1 MRKALHLFSLL
12 VLLMPV
18 ALCAQTATDKIV
30 LSDLKSDKNGY
41 YFTVN
46 LENGSAIYT
55 AFNMDITMPEGI
67 SAQCRQ
73 NGTPYVSYS
82 KKNGTIY
89 PSDYDDYEEVDIWYH
104 EVSSNYGVVAPRV
117 LRIACHSTDMA
128 ELTATSGELLTT
140 RVLIDNEALST
151 SFCPKPIVK
160 VSGIKFVTK
169 DEQSYVPADFTCR
182 PFASGLAT
190 ERTLPLNISSTNKVG
205 TLILP
210 FSAALPQGV
219 KAYTCD
225 ALDEEA
231 SELVLTPA
239 ASLQACTPYIVYA
252 QNGYTGEISG
262 TVDMTAD
269 YPATDVYTG
278 GYLTGVLTATVV
290 NEGYIMQNQG
300 NGPMF
305 YNAEGSSF
313 SLHAGRCYLTPTG
326 AAASKA
332 YALRI
337 GDETGINN
345 SESNIQHSEF
355 IYDLT
360 GRRVESPTR
369 GIYIYNGKKLVVK

>member
-1 MRKALHLFSLL
+1 MRKTLHLFSLL
-12 VLLMPV
+12 ILLMPA

-30 LSDLKSDKNGY
+30 LSDLQTDKYGT
-41 YFTVN
+41 YFTVGI
-46 LENGSAIYT
+46 EGSSIYT
-55 AFNMDITMPEGI
+55 ALNMDITMPEGI
-67 SAQCRQ
+67 SVADYK
-73 NGTPYVSYS
+73 GKPDVSLYKS
-82 KKNGTIY
+82 SNTIL
-89 PSDYDDYEEVDIWYH
+89 PYEEDRDGNKEWFHIVDC
-104 EVSSNYGVVAPRV
+104 SYGVVAPRM
-117 LRIACHSTDMA
+117 LRLACYSTKLA
-128 ELTATSGELLTT
+128 EFTATSGKLLTIY
-140 RVLIDNEALST
+140 VDVDNEALST
-151 SFCPKPIVK
+151 SFCPKPIVT

-169 DEQSYVPADFTCR
+169 NEQSYVPADFTCR
-182 PFASGLAT
+182 PFASGIAT
-190 ERTLPLNISSTNKVG
+190 ERTLPLNINANNQVG

-278 GYLTGVLTATVV
+278 GYLTGVLAATVV
-290 NEGYIMQNQG
+290 NDGYIMQNQG

-337 GDETGINN
+337 GETGIIN
-345 SESNIQHSEF
+345 SEFTIQNSSL

-369 GIYIYNGKKLVVK
+369 GIYIYKGKKLVVE

>member
-12 VLLMPV
+12 VLLMPAAV
-18 ALCAQTATDKIV
+18 CAQTATDKIV
-30 LSDLKSDKNGY
+30 LSDLQTDEWGS
-41 YFTVN
+41 YFIVG
-46 LENGSAIYT
+46 LENGSSIYT
-55 AFNMDITMPEGI
+55 AFNMDITMPEG
-67 SAQCRQ
+67 
-73 NGTPYVSYS
+73 VSVA
-82 KKNGTIY
+82 
-89 PSDYDDYEEVDIWYH
+89 DYEGSPDVAIYDSEDSLFPFTKDKKGNKTWKH
-104 EVSSNYGVVAPRV
+104 EIASTYEVVAPRM
-117 LRIACHSTDMA
+117 LRIACYSSEMA
-128 ELTATSGELLTT
+128 EFTATSGEM
-140 RVLIDNEALST
+140 LIIYVEVDNEALST
-151 SFCPKPIVK
+151 SFCPKPIVT
-160 VSGIKFVTK
+160 VSGIKLMTK
-169 DEQSYVPADFTCR
+169 DEQSCVPADFTCR
-182 PFASGLAT
+182 PFASGIAT
-190 ERTLPLNISSTNKVG
+190 ERTLPLNINANNQVG

-225 ALDEEA
+225 ALNEEA

-278 GYLTGVLTATVV
+278 GYLTGVLAATVV
-290 NEGYIMQNQG
+290 NDGYIMQNQG

-369 GIYIYNGKKLVVK
+369 GIYIYNGKKMIVE

>member
-30 LSDLKSDKNGY
+30 LSDLQTDKYGI
-41 YFTVN
+41 YFTVGI
-46 LENGSAIYT
+46 EGSNIYT
-55 AFNMDITMPEGI
+55 ALNMDITMPEGI
-67 SAQCRQ
+67 SVAYYKG
-73 NGTPYVSYS
+73 NPDVSLY
-82 KKNGTIY
+82 K
-89 PSDYDDYEEVDIWYH
+89 
-104 EVSSNYGVVAPRV
+104 SSNTILPYDEDRDGTKTWFHSVDCSYDVVAPRM
-117 LRIACHSTDMA
+117 LRVACYSTKLA
-128 ELTATSGELLTT
+128 EFTATSGN
-140 RVLIDNEALST
+140 LIVIYVNVDNEALEA

-190 ERTLPLNISSTNKVG
+190 ERTLPLNINATNQVG

-269 YPATDVYTG
+269 YPTTDVYTG

-337 GDETGINN
+337 GDETSIVPSTLNPQP
-345 SESNIQHSEF
+345 STT

>member
-12 VLLMPV
+12 VLLMPAAV
-18 ALCAQTATDKIV
+18 CAQTATDKIV
-30 LSDLKSDKNGY
+30 LSDLQTDEWGS
-41 YFTVN
+41 YFIVG
-46 LENGSAIYT
+46 LENGSSIYT
-55 AFNMDITMPEGI
+55 AFNMDITMPEG
-67 SAQCRQ
+67 
-73 NGTPYVSYS
+73 VSVA
-82 KKNGTIY
+82 
-89 PSDYDDYEEVDIWYH
+89 DYEGSPDVAIYDSEDSLFPFTKDKKGNKTWKH
-104 EVSSNYGVVAPRV
+104 EIASTYEVVAPRM
-117 LRIACHSTDMA
+117 LRIACYSSEMA
-128 ELTATSGELLTT
+128 EFTATSGEM
-140 RVLIDNEALST
+140 LIIYVDVDNEALST
-151 SFCPKPIVK
+151 SFCPKPIVT
-160 VSGIKFVTK
+160 VSGIKLMTK
-169 DEQSYVPADFTCR
+169 NEQSYVPADFTCR
-182 PFASGLAT
+182 PFASGIAT
-190 ERTLPLNISSTNKVG
+190 ERTLPLNINATNQVG

-225 ALDEEA
+225 ALNEEA

-278 GYLTGVLTATVV
+278 GYLTGVLAATVV
-290 NEGYIMQNQG
+290 NDGYIMQNQG
-300 NGPMF
+300 DGPMF

-337 GDETGINN
+337 GDETSIAPSTLNPQP
-345 SESNIQHSEF
+345 STT

-360 GRRVESPTR
+360 GRRVVTPTR
-369 GIYIYNGKKLVVK
+369 GIYIYKGKKMIVE

>member
-12 VLLMPV
+12 VLLMPAAV
-18 ALCAQTATDKIV
+18 CAQTATDKIV
-30 LSDLKSDKNGY
+30 LSDLQTDEWGS
-41 YFTVN
+41 YFIVG
-46 LENGSAIYT
+46 LENGSSIYT
-55 AFNMDITMPEGI
+55 AFNMDITMPEG
-67 SAQCRQ
+67 
-73 NGTPYVSYS
+73 VSVA
-82 KKNGTIY
+82 
-89 PSDYDDYEEVDIWYH
+89 DYEGSPDVAIYDSEDSLFPFTKDKKGNKTWKH
-104 EVSSNYGVVAPRV
+104 EIASTYEVVAPRM
-117 LRIACHSTDMA
+117 LRIACYSNEMA
-128 ELTATSGELLTT
+128 EFTATSGEM
-140 RVLIDNEALST
+140 LIIYVDVDNEALST
-151 SFCPKPIVK
+151 SFCPKPIVT
-160 VSGIKFVTK
+160 VSGIKLMTK
-169 DEQSYVPADFTCR
+169 NEQSYVPADFTCR
-182 PFASGLAT
+182 PFASGIAT
-190 ERTLPLNISSTNKVG
+190 ERTLPLNINATNQVG

-262 TVDMTAD
+262 TVDMTAE

-278 GYLTGVLTATVV
+278 GYLTGVLAATVV
-290 NEGYIMQNQG
+290 NDGYIMQNQG

-337 GDETGINN
+337 GATSIAPSTLNTQP
-345 SESNIQHSEF
+345 SAT

-360 GRRVESPTR
+360 GRRVVTPTR
-369 GIYIYNGKKLVVK
+369 GIYIYNGKKMIVE

>member
-12 VLLMPV
+12 VLLMPAAV
-18 ALCAQTATDKIV
+18 CAQTATDKIV
-30 LSDLKSDKNGY
+30 LSDLQTDKYGT
-41 YFTVN
+41 YFTVGI
-46 LENGSAIYT
+46 EGSSIYT
-55 AFNMDITMPEGI
+55 ALNMDITMPEGI
-67 SAQCRQ
+67 SVAYYKSE
-73 NGTPYVSYS
+73 PDVSLY
-82 KKNGTIY
+82 K
-89 PSDYDDYEEVDIWYH
+89 
-104 EVSSNYGVVAPRV
+104 SSNTILPYDEERDGTKTWLHVVASTYEVVAPRM
-117 LRIACHSTDMA
+117 LRIACYSSEMA
-128 ELTATSGELLTT
+128 EFTATSGEM
-140 RVLIDNEALST
+140 LIIYVDVDNEALST
-151 SFCPKPIVK
+151 SFCPKPIVT
-160 VSGIKFVTK
+160 VSGIKLMTK
-169 DEQSYVPADFTCR
+169 DEQSCVPADFTCR
-182 PFASGLAT
+182 PFASGIAT
-190 ERTLPLNISSTNKVG
+190 ERTLPLNINANNQVG

-225 ALDEEA
+225 ALNEEA

-262 TVDMTAD
+262 TVDMTTE

-278 GYLTGVLTATVV
+278 GYLTGVLAATVV
-290 NEGYIMQNQG
+290 NDGYIMQNQG

-337 GDETGINN
+337 GETGIVN
-345 SESNIQHSEF
+345 SEFTIQNSSL

-360 GRRVESPTR
+360 GRRVVTPTR
-369 GIYIYNGKKLVVK
+369 GIYIYNGKKMIVE

>member
-1 MRKALHLFSLL
+1 MKKALHLFSLL
-12 VLLMPV
+12 VLLMPA

-30 LSDLKSDKNGY
+30 LSDLQNDKYGT
-41 YFTVN
+41 YFTVSI
-46 LENGSAIYT
+46 EGSSIYT
-55 AFNMDITMPEGI
+55 SLNMDITMPEGI
-67 SAQCRQ
+67 SVAYYKG
-73 NGTPYVSYS
+73 NPDVSLYKS
-82 KKNGTIY
+82 SNTIL
-89 PSDYDDYEEVDIWYH
+89 PYEEDRDGTKEWFHSVDC
-104 EVSSNYGVVAPRV
+104 NYGVVAPRM
-117 LRIACHSTDMA
+117 LRLACYSTKLA
-128 ELTATSGELLTT
+128 EFTATSGKLLTIY
-140 RVLIDNEALST
+140 VDIDNEALST

-169 DEQSYVPADFTCR
+169 NEQSYVPADFTCR
-182 PFASGLAT
+182 PFASGIAT
-190 ERTLPLNISSTNKVG
+190 ERTLPLNINANNQVG

-278 GYLTGVLTATVV
+278 GYLTGVLAATVV
-290 NEGYIMQNQG
+290 NDGYIMQNQG

-369 GIYIYNGKKLVVK
+369 GIYIYNGKKMIVE

>member
-1 MRKALHLFSLL
+1 MRKTLHLFSLL
-12 VLLMPV
+12 VLLMPA

-30 LSDLKSDKNGY
+30 LSDLQTDKYGT
-41 YFTVN
+41 YFTVGI
-46 LENGSAIYT
+46 EGSSIYT
-55 AFNMDITMPEGI
+55 SLNMDITMPEGI
-67 SAQCRQ
+67 SVAYYKSE
-73 NGTPYVSYS
+73 PDVSLY
-82 KKNGTIY
+82 K
-89 PSDYDDYEEVDIWYH
+89 
-104 EVSSNYGVVAPRV
+104 SSNTILPYDEDRDGTKEWFHSVDCSYGVVAPRM
-117 LRIACHSTDMA
+117 LRLACYSTKLA
-128 ELTATSGELLTT
+128 EFTATSGKLLTIY
-140 RVLIDNEALST
+140 VDVDNEALST
-151 SFCPKPIVK
+151 SFCPKPIVT

-169 DEQSYVPADFTCR
+169 NEQSYVPADFTCR
-182 PFASGLAT
+182 PFSSVIAT
-190 ERTLPLNISSTNKVG
+190 ERTLPLNINATNQVG

-225 ALDEEA
+225 ALNEEA

-337 GDETGINN
+337 GETGINN
-345 SESNIQHSEF
+345 SELNIQHSES

>member
-12 VLLMPV
+12 VLLMPA

-30 LSDLKSDKNGY
+30 LSDLQTDKYGT
-41 YFTVN
+41 YFTVGIEGAN
-46 LENGSAIYT
+46 IYT
-55 AFNMDITMPEGI
+55 ALNMDITMPEGI
-67 SAQCRQ
+67 SVADYKG
-73 NGTPYVSYS
+73 NPDVSLY
-82 KKNGTIY
+82 K
-89 PSDYDDYEEVDIWYH
+89 
-104 EVSSNYGVVAPRV
+104 SSNTILPYDEDRDGTKEWLHNVDCSYGVVAPHMLRV
-117 LRIACHSTDMA
+117 ACYSTKLA
-128 ELTATSGELLTT
+128 EFTTTSGNLF
-140 RVLIDNEALST
+140 VIYVNVDNEALST

-169 DEQSYVPADFTCR
+169 NEQSYVPADFTCR

-190 ERTLPLNISSTNKVG
+190 ERTLPLNINATNQVG

-239 ASLQACTPYIVYA
+239 ASLQACTPYIMYA
-252 QNGYTGEISG
+252 QNGYTGSVSG

-300 NGPMF
+300 DGPMF
-305 YNAEGSSF
+305 YNAESSSF

-337 GDETGINN
+337 GDETSIAPSTLNPQP
-345 SESNIQHSEF
+345 STK